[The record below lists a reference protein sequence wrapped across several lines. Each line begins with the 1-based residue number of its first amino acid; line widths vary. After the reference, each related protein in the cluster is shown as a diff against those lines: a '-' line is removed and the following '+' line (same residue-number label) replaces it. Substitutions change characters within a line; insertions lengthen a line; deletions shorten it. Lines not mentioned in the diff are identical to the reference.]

1 MRIDSVQPTLS
12 MFPSGKSE
20 PTSQETGMAAELAS
34 TEVKKKYT
42 VEELV
47 DKFNNAM
54 QENQTHI
61 KVKMHD
67 NMNAIMV
74 TIVDSSTDE
83 VIKEIPSEKMLDMM
97 YNICVKNGLF
107 LDEKI

>member
-1 MRIDSVQPTLS
+1 MRIDSVQPVLS
-12 MFPSGKSE
+12 MFPSGNSE
-20 PTSQETGMAAELAS
+20 STSHEAGMTTELAS

-54 QENQTHI
+54 QEHQTHI
-61 KVKMHD
+61 KVKMHH

-74 TIVDSSTDE
+74 TIVDSNTDE

-97 YNICVKNGLF
+97 YNLCVKSGLF